1 MVAGKAIAGHQ
12 DPILMRLSKRIIDA
26 AAPAPKDHFLWDQAV
41 KGFGAKITP
50 AGAKIYV
57 LQYRCKGRQRR
68 YTIGRHGSPWTVDEA
83 RTEAVRLLG
92 EVVRGSDPADLKR
105 GDRADVSF
113 SVFADRYLR
122 EHADLHKKP
131 RSAELDRWL
140 LRTHILPA
148 IGSRRLADISRSDIA
163 RLHRNLAGT
172 PIAANRVLGLV
183 AAMFALAERWGLR
196 QEGSNPCR
204 NIEKFK
210 ERSRERFLSEVEIA
224 RLGEALGQAEAAGAP
239 PAAIAA
245 IRLLILSGARK
256 GEILG
261 LEWRWVSFERS
272 LLELP
277 DSKTGS
283 KAIYLNAPAMA
294 VLADLPRID
303 GNPHVLPGD
312 RAGSHIINIEKTW
325 RRVRHA
331 AELDDVRL
339 HDLRHSFASVGLTAG
354 FSLPLIGALLGHA
367 EVATTQ
373 RYAHLGND
381 PVRQANETIGSRIA
395 AALGVPPV
403 RVAS

>member
-1 MVAGKAIAGHQ
+1 MSSHQ
-12 DPILMRLSKRIIDA
+12 FPMLTRLSKRVVDA
-26 AAPAPKDHFLWDQAV
+26 ATPGPWDHFLWDQTV
-41 KGFGAKITP
+41 RGFGAKITP
-50 AGAKIYV
+50 AGAAIYI
-57 LQYRCKGRQRR
+57 LQYRCNGRQRR
-68 YTIGRHGSPWTVDEA
+68 YTIGRHGSPWTADEA
-83 RTEAVRLLG
+83 RTEAVRLLA
-92 EVVRGSDPADLKR
+92 EVVRGDDPADLKR
-105 GDRADVSF
+105 AERGDVTF
-113 SVFADRYLR
+113 SAFADRYLR
-122 EHADLHKKP
+122 EHALLHKKP

-148 IGSRRLADISRSDIA
+148 IGSRRLGDISRSDIA
-163 RLHRNLAGT
+163 RMHRNLAGT
-172 PIAANRVLGLV
+172 PIAANRILGLTSS
-183 AAMFALAERWGLR
+183 MLTLAERWGVR

-224 RLGEALGQAEAAGAP
+224 RLGEALGQAEAAGSP

-261 LEWRWVSFERS
+261 LQWRWVSFERS
-272 LLELP
+272 LIELP

-283 KAIYLNAPAMA
+283 KVIYLNAPATA
-294 VLADLPRID
+294 LLASLPRID
-303 GNPHVLPGD
+303 GNPYVLPGE
-312 RAGSHIINIEKTW
+312 RAGAHIVNIEKTW
-325 RRVRHA
+325 RRVRLA
-331 AELDDVRL
+331 AGLDDVRI
-339 HDLRHSFASVGLTAG
+339 HDLRHSFAAVGASAG

-381 PVRQANETIGSRIA
+381 PVRQANEAIGARIA
-395 AALGVPPV
+395 AALGAPPV